1 MEQNSGMIEQ
11 IAGNVLK
18 RLFGRGTSYSGL

>member
-18 RLFGRGTSYSGL
+18 GLFGLGTSYSGL